1 VKVARIYLRVSTDEQ
16 DLARQAE
23 IEQSTRSSGYYIA
36 GVREKASGVRADRPE
51 LLRMVL
57 APLLRKDLN

>member
-1 VKVARIYLRVSTDEQ
+1 MGRGGNGSPAVKVARIYLRVSTDEQ

-36 GVREKASGVRADRPE
+36 GIYVRRHRVP
-51 LLRMVL
+51 
-57 APLLRKDLN
+57 APIAPNSSE